1 MSHKENW
8 LEKQF
13 DFDFHA
19 AYDKHHLTRIAEL
32 KELRQ
37 VGKRIA

>member
-13 DFDFHA
+13 DFDFPA
-19 AYDKHHLTRIAEL
+19 SKYVEFLQF
-32 KELRQ
+32 LRETPA
-37 VGKRIA
+37 KT